1 MPDGQHGV
9 DEQHAGA
16 APAHNGADLLTHFG
30 LVAVYFAGGA
40 KGFGFHKGAVFNA
53 LQGVIMQGLALRAQ
67 AAFRRMVVL
76 RQYRA
81 IISLSSSFSPS
92 RFSATV
98 CFAISSPSRSQQNG
112 GGLLQRCVTRVLSGT
127 ARA

>member
-1 MPDGQHGV
+1 MPDDQHGV

-40 KGFGFHKGAVFNA
+40 KGFGFHKGAAFNA

-67 AAFRRMVVL
+67 AAFRRMVVFAAVQGDHL
-76 RQYRA
+76 ADQQLFAVPLFCNRLFCHQLTLP
-81 IISLSSSFSPS
+81 LSTEWRRGQMKAVF
-92 RFSATV
+92 
-98 CFAISSPSRSQQNG
+98 C
-112 GGLLQRCVTRVLSGT
+112 
-127 ARA
+127 

>member
-9 DEQHAGA
+9 DEQHAGV

-30 LVAVYFAGGA
+30 LVSA
-40 KGFGFHKGAVFNA
+40 FNY
-53 LQGVIMQGLALRAQ
+53 I
-67 AAFRRMVVL
+67 VL
-76 RQYRA
+76 
-81 IISLSSSFSPS
+81 FW
-92 RFSATV
+92 
-98 CFAISSPSRSQQNG
+98 

>member
-16 APAHNGADLLTHFG
+16 ALAHNGADLLTHFG
-30 LVAVYFAGGA
+30 LV
-40 KGFGFHKGAVFNA
+40 
-53 LQGVIMQGLALRAQ
+53 
-67 AAFRRMVVL
+67 
-76 RQYRA
+76 
-81 IISLSSSFSPS
+81 SSFHYIVL
-92 RFSATV
+92 FW
-98 CFAISSPSRSQQNG
+98 

>member
-30 LVAVYFAGGA
+30 LVAVCFAGGA
-40 KGFGFHKGAVFNA
+40 KGFGFHKGAAFNA

-81 IISLSSSFSPS
+81 IISLTSSFSPS

-112 GGLLQRCVTRVLSGT
+112 GGVK
-127 ARA
+127 